1 MCAVIVNYHCYCE
14 FLFFVRGCEFG
25 VFRVARAV
33 VILFFGWRALLF
45 LIINIIISVVVG
57 WRARLFLII
66 TSITCV
72 CVFGWRTRLLL
83 STTTSASCVFVSG
96 GVHGFF

>member
-1 MCAVIVNYHCYCE
+1 MVCAVIVNYHCYCE

-45 LIINIIISVVVG
+45 LIMNIIISVVFG

-66 TSITCV
+66 TSITCFF
-72 CVFGWRTRLLL
+72 VF
-83 STTTSASCVFVSG
+83 SG
-96 GVHGFF
+96 GVRGYC